1 MFTGIIQ
8 KLGVF
13 KGLYPVRGGFRLRV
27 EVEDNWDDLQI
38 GESIAVNGAC
48 LTLVEFDKTSLL
60 FDVSRETIAKTALS
74 SLGSGSL
81 LNLER
86 ALRLSDR
93 LGGHLVLGHVDGV
106 GEVAFIRP
114 EGEFF
119 RLGVRIPSDLVRY
132 VAPKGSIAIDGISLT
147 VASLSGVL
155 VEIAVIPHTWKNTN
169 LKGKRAG
176 DKVNIEVDVIARYV
190 ESLMG
195 KSKSIWEELYGLD
208 R

>member
-1 MFTGIIQ
+1 MFTGIVQ
-8 KLGVF
+8 KLGIF
-13 KGLYPVRGGFRLRV
+13 KRLYSFQGGFRLEV
-27 EVEDNWDDLQI
+27 EVRNNWDDLQV

-48 LTLVEFDKTSLL
+48 LTLVGFDEKSLI

-74 SLGSGSL
+74 HLVSGSL

-106 GEVAFIRP
+106 GEVAFVRP

-119 RLGVRIPSDLVRY
+119 RMGVRVPSDLIRY

-155 VEIAVIPHTWKNTN
+155 AEIAVIPHTWRNTN
-169 LKGKRAG
+169 LKEKRVG

-195 KSKSIWEELYGLD
+195 GRKSIWEEMYGLD
-208 R
+208 K